1 MFSTVSVRLEEE
13 IEFPYLS
20 RPSNGRKVHTNKQ
33 VSVSVCA
40 AVAEMAVFNVQKLL
54 CFAEGGGGC
63 CKAAVCDCLKDNLFN
78 SRSNCG
84 EDGKSER
91 AIYSDGGVG
100 VGAEQQC
107 GNSGPLCLLSQP
119 A

>member
-1 MFSTVSVRLEEE
+1 MFSTVSVRLEKE
-13 IEFPYLS
+13 IELPYLS
-20 RPSNGRKVHTNKQ
+20 RPSNRRKDVTNKQ

-40 AVAEMAVFNVQKLL
+40 TVAEMAVFNVQKLL
-54 CFAEGGGGC
+54 CFAEGVGG

-91 AIYSDGGVG
+91 GY
-100 VGAEQQC
+100 
-107 GNSGPLCLLSQP
+107 LLRW
-119 A
+119 